1 MIYKL
6 HKNLQL
12 AAKMYPVIDP
22 KTSARYIADWTLVE
36 NFAAPSAMST
46 YPGGQGAVNVGVRK
60 NMNDLL
66 HTYII
71 KLLTPYWASI
81 EKALNVQEYDDD
93 ASPLHVRDAHGDIVE
108 QMPLVPLLIGMLKQ
122 KTFKGPVISNKNLEV
137 LIQGFRGPKD
147 ATDQALTTI
156 TAWLNNVDT
165 LWSMLKAYPECLA
178 TEGQRWTELLQQ
190 IKIWNTNDVNRFPA
204 DIFINNMR
212 EAVKRT
218 GVKSLSS
225 LISSFSDWIE
235 SEILER
241 QASKPAKVISVNA
254 ATGGCATHG
263 PHAKHTTAECRG
275 LGKRP
280 ADQHAAVYQPDQ
292 RGNAK
297 NGRWMNQQQ
306 LNRGRNFTSVRFN
319 HDKPAPGPSSPQ
331 KPKYQ
336 GGSGGHR
343 GSPKPGNGGHYGP
356 KRQSDSLE
364 ELLMKKLSGGYKGK
378 HFDPTKSKQYNALM
392 TYFQSKGQSATGASP
407 NSSNGAS
414 AAGQA
419 TAAQASNHAAL
430 SASLPFA
437 FAVTVGD
444 DYDFNNQQEEE
455 DLQKSSQ
462 CCEGSLMLNQA
473 ERIMNRVIEV
483 AERVSELEELGAAQ
497 LSTDTRLPPI
507 EYHSLYEKSL
517 TRISD
522 ALNGC
527 TEFDAEVTTDI
538 LENDFAQ
545 TDNIF
550 NNFCSGDI
558 KDNCRRRVQA
568 RDLFGDDCTDPSE
581 CFDSDSEYGEPR
593 FEIFEANGLDPL
605 EAGADLRSITPSY
618 SPPSRRY
625 TPEPSDN
632 EVLD

>member
-1 MIYKL
+1 MTNLLEYGPPKEALSQEAWNANSALMIYRL
-6 HKNLQL
+6 QRNLQL

-22 KTSARYIADWTLVE
+22 RTSAKYMADWTLVE
-36 NFAAPSAMST
+36 NFEARSAMST

-81 EKALNVQEYDDD
+81 DKALNVQEYDDD
-93 ASPLHVRDAHGDIVE
+93 DSLLHVRDAHGDIVE
-108 QMPLVPLLIGMLKQ
+108 RMPLVALLIGMLKQ

-190 IKIWNTNDVNRFPA
+190 IKIWNTNDVHRFPA

-275 LGKRP
+275 LGKRA

-343 GSPKPGNGGHYGP
+343 GSVP
-356 KRQSDSLE
+356 R
-364 ELLMKKLSGGYKGK
+364 
-378 HFDPTKSKQYNALM
+378 
-392 TYFQSKGQSATGASP
+392 
-407 NSSNGAS
+407 
-414 AAGQA
+414 
-419 TAAQASNHAAL
+419 
-430 SASLPFA
+430 
-437 FAVTVGD
+437 
-444 DYDFNNQQEEE
+444 
-455 DLQKSSQ
+455 
-462 CCEGSLMLNQA
+462 
-473 ERIMNRVIEV
+473 
-483 AERVSELEELGAAQ
+483 
-497 LSTDTRLPPI
+497 RLRRTSWI
-507 EYHSLYEKSL
+507 
-517 TRISD
+517 
-522 ALNGC
+522 
-527 TEFDAEVTTDI
+527 
-538 LENDFAQ
+538 AQ
-545 TDNIF
+545 TWQ
-550 NNFCSGDI
+550 
-558 KDNCRRRVQA
+558 RRTLWPQ
-568 RDLFGDDCTDPSE
+568 
-581 CFDSDSEYGEPR
+581 
-593 FEIFEANGLDPL
+593 
-605 EAGADLRSITPSY
+605 
-618 SPPSRRY
+618 
-625 TPEPSDN
+625 TPE
-632 EVLD
+632 